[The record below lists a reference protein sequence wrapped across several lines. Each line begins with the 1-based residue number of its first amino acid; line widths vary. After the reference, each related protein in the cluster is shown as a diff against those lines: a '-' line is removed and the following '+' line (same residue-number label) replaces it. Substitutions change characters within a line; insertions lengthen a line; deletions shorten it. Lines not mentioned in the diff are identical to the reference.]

1 MNFQAVTSP
10 TEDENKVANG
20 EEQTTENGHEAA
32 AAEAEKPTEN
42 AGESDTKPA
51 ENGETAETNGD
62 GKQKK
67 SLTLRLTRMLSK

>member
-1 MNFQAVTSP
+1 MTSP

-20 EEQTTENGHEAA
+20 EEQTTENGHDAA

-51 ENGETAETNGD
+51 ENGETAAD